1 MKKKRK
7 PVRRSKRRLILLVL
21 LVLVVGWG
29 SDIVSGLTP
38 ERLERVFFIRDS
50 VMAKQKP
57 NFVPFDKIPLNVK
70 QAIVSVED
78 GRFYSHFGFD
88 IAGIARAAFVNVQS
102 GEIEEGASTI
112 TQQVIKNLFLS
123 SEQTMGRKIEELILA
138 VDMEQNF
145 TKEEILE
152 LYLNTIYF
160 GSDFYGI
167 GEASV
172 GYFGKQPLELNLA
185 EAAMLAGLP
194 NAPSLYSPYVDFMLA
209 KKRQF
214 IVLDAMERS
223 GYITAQAAEAAKTQP
238 IYLARG
244 KN

>member
-1 MKKKRK
+1 M
-7 PVRRSKRRLILLVL
+7 LVL

-57 NFVPFDKIPLNVK
+57 NFVPLDKIPLNVK

-78 GRFYSHFGFD
+78 SRFYSHFGFD

-123 SEQTMGRKIEELILA
+123 SEQTIGRKIEELILA

-172 GYFGKQPLELNLA
+172 GYFDKQPLELNLA

-214 IVLDAMERS
+214 VVLDAMERS
-223 GYITAQAAEAAKTQP
+223 GYITAQAAETAKTQP
-238 IYLARG
+238 LHLARE
-244 KN
+244 KIAD